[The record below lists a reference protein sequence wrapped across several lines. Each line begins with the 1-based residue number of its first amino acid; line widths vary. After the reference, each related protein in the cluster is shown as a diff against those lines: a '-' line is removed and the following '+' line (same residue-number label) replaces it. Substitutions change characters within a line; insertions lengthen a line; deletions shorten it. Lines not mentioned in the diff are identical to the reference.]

1 MEYLYKMGK
10 ESRIPKYICGM
21 NITLELSKEVSK
33 KILNISLDNGVYVM
47 RLLMTC
53 IFIFV

>member
-1 MEYLYKMGK
+1 MGK
-10 ESRIPKYICGM
+10 ESRIPKYIWGM
-21 NITLELSKEVSK
+21 NITLKLSKEVSK
-33 KILNISLDNGVYVM
+33 KIRNISLDNGVYVM

>member
-1 MEYLYKMGK
+1 MK
-10 ESRIPKYICGM
+10 
-21 NITLELSKEVSK
+21 ITLKQSKEVSK

-53 IFIFV
+53 IFV